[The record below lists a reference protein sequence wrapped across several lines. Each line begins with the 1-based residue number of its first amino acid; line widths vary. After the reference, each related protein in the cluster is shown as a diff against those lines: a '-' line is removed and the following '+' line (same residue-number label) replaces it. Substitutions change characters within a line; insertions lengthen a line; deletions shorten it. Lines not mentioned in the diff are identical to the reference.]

1 MKTLTAIFLIS
12 FSFSAFGSLFVND
25 KSSST
30 DAKQED
36 PAPAKIVIGNP
47 IGLNGNIANSPIQG
61 KRVAL
66 PFVAKVNGQ
75 VSNMRWW
82 VRNGKGYSGGDGGQV
97 RITIEEDS
105 AGEPSGT
112 LVRGSQGIDFF
123 ADLQN
128 DTEADP
134 QN

>member
-47 IGLNGNIANSPIQG
+47 IGLNGNIANSPIRKQQSRTSIRCES
-61 KRVAL
+61 KRTG
-66 PFVAKVNGQ
+66 F
-75 VSNMRWW
+75 
-82 VRNGKGYSGGDGGQV
+82 
-97 RITIEEDS
+97 
-105 AGEPSGT
+105 
-112 LVRGSQGIDFF
+112 
-123 ADLQN
+123 
-128 DTEADP
+128 
-134 QN
+134 